1 MRAHPILS
9 WDYQQVWRFLVD
21 FELPYCKL
29 YDMGYTSIGS
39 RCDTEKNA
47 LLLRPDGT
55 YKPAHTLVLNARD
68 AALERGG
75 RGTEEAKDEHGK
87 DVDCGCDI
95 GMITIGDEVLSA
107 KVVDV
112 NTPFACQEMRK
123 LGISPR
129 KAIILPD
136 NLEEI
141 ARNVAEMSQK
151 YKAVCFQSHPGTPT
165 RRLQEP
171 GAWTLITTLTLITH
185 VPFFL

>member
-9 WDYQQVWRFLVD
+9 WDYQQVWQFLVG
-21 FELPYCKL
+21 FGLPYCKL

-39 RCDTEKNA
+39 RFDTEKNA

-75 RGTEEAKDEHGK
+75 RGAEEAKDTQSKEE
-87 DVDCGCDI
+87 DCGCDI

-107 KVVDV
+107 KVADV
-112 NTPFACQEMRK
+112 NTPHACQEMRK

-129 KAIILPD
+129 KVIILPD

-141 ARNVAEMSQK
+141 ARNVAEMSKK
-151 YKAVCFQSHPGTPT
+151 YQTVGTFHPSLP
-165 RRLQEP
+165 
-171 GAWTLITTLTLITH
+171 TLIFALSDVTSQAI
-185 VPFFL
+185 VKCFI